1 MKHWIAALGV
11 AALVAL
17 PSAAESWGVN
27 ADPETPEGSKPFCM
41 LWYGSTAPMMNL
53 TVMADR
59 VFFSSRASAFDGLED
74 RTAGSVTFPTG
85 KSLASPQV
93 RKLGPDT
100 LAIFLDASLFEP
112 VLEQLK
118 VDGDITFNANGQTV
132 SFPAVNLSSGIGILK
147 SCTAKLPPAD

>member
-1 MKHWIAALGV
+1 MKHWIAAVSV

-27 ADPETPEGSKPFCM
+27 AEPETPEGSKPFCM
-41 LWYGSTAPMMNL
+41 LWYGSTSPMMNL

-59 VFFSSRASAFDGLED
+59 IFFSSRASAFDGMQDGTE
-74 RTAGSVTFPTG
+74 GSITFPG
-85 KSLASPQV
+85 GQSLASPQV

-100 LAIFLDASLFEP
+100 LALFLSPSLFEP
-112 VLEQLK
+112 VLDQLK
-118 VDGDITFNANGQTV
+118 VDGDITFKANGQSV
-132 SFPAVNLSSGIGILK
+132 IFPATNLASGIEILK